1 MTDWSVDAIRKRW
14 KIMEQD
20 ENKRARIIS
29 AAIEVF
35 CASGYEAATMAD
47 VAAKA
52 GVAKGTL
59 YLYFDSK
66 ESLFKETYRLC
77 YEQRAAACSAHVDE
91 VSGALDKLCLRLKNG
106 TRWELECPLKNRLE
120 RIYLAHPRFGER
132 ERSKALG
139 MRAQGVEEIFS
150 QGIADGEL
158 RDLPPALMEEMYYRL
173 GSALYYY
180 LEEHPDAA
188 QDEGLWTRFTNSL
201 RACLG
206 M

>member
-1 MTDWSVDAIRKRW
+1 MERDFGKRER
-14 KIMEQD
+14 IMD
-20 ENKRARIIS
+20 

-35 CASGYEAATMAD
+35 CISGYDSASMAD

-52 GVAKGTL
+52 GVGKGTL

-66 ESLFKETYRLC
+66 ESLFEETYRLC
-77 YEQRAAACSAHVDE
+77 YEERTEACGAHVGE
-91 VSGALDKLCLRLKNG
+91 VGGALNKLCLRLRNG
-106 TRWELECPLKNRLE
+106 TRWERECPMKNRLE
-120 RIYLAHPRFGER
+120 RVYLSHPRFGER

-139 MRAQGVEEIFS
+139 MRAQGVKEIFE

-158 RDLPPALMEEMYYRL
+158 RNLPPTLMEEMYYRL

-180 LEEHPDAA
+180 LEDHPEAA
-188 QDEGLWTRFTNSL
+188 DDEALWAGFTDSL

-206 M
+206 AQGC